1 MDTHSSKHKSTRL
14 TGLLAF
20 LIPFILCIAGLR
32 LGGFRPFGD
41 KDLFTSVGQE
51 ETAVRYFELYDR
63 MHGES
68 TGSFFLNT
76 TAGLGEDYSG
86 TIGFY
91 LSDPTNLIVLLF
103 PRSMMLTMLHL
114 LFALKLGLA
123 GLFAYLYLCH
133 RRKRLA
139 ADSAA
144 MDIIRKDAIEKLSIK
159 AEARKQKKIEKLTA
173 AGKAY
178 KEDIVIGGKAAPE
191 GLLGK
196 LLSAPGLTEL
206 SFAMIY
212 ALSQYLLGTGTNI
225 TYISAFM
232 LLPLIIM
239 GLERLIEDGRW
250 GMFAITYSLSF
261 FASFHGAL
269 MITVFLVFFF
279 ALYSFRS
286 LPNFLRSLKLFLLS
300 AVLAVGTAAMVI
312 IPAFGSSAADTTLST
327 KFAEAYFSTGIYD
340 NLKAFLAGTTPSAS
354 LMYGHNL
361 DLYCGIFTLFLILL
375 FALNPHIRPA
385 ARVKDCILLVLLW
398 SGTWLFTTN
407 HIFNGFFYFDHF
419 SIAFGFL
426 LTFFAMRT
434 AYTAFYHIGHSRPWH
449 LHISGAVLTGAS
461 ILSMLLCG
469 RYDSITP
476 LTLSLWLILFY
487 YILTLLYRSRS
498 MAGYL
503 YKTLACLLLLGEL
516 AILFPQNMKALT
528 KYSLSIEKTRAYSDY
543 ETARYLH
550 KERPGARVEIYD
562 SSCSYATPVTEALLG
577 YDYVIARRGTPVNS
591 GLKELGNITYSTL
604 YQNPGSTGA
613 HFTTARLDQYRYN
626 RMYPFISSN
635 ILSET
640 YLGGKPVFIETSGSA
655 FPYASEN
662 ECLYYVVPNED
673 GDLYALLN
681 YVSHLSGEATAFEQI
696 ETIQKYPDITY
707 TNEYMQIYK
716 FDQAAFGE
724 MLQRFTPVTFP
735 KFSGSLTTYVTT
747 PEAGYLVI
755 PVPRLAG
762 LTIKVSGKEVKAES
776 FMDEASMIPV
786 PGGEFK
792 IEIKYH
798 PVLFITGCV
807 ISAVF
812 LLALV
817 LLLTLKV
824 FGKVEEKETKVS
836 GFLRANWV
844 YIAAFSIPFF
854 GMLFMAA
861 FTGCYPFGMKF
872 LLPGDTFV
880 QSYPGAVNISEKLKN
895 GTFFSFLAYDNGLVY
910 DRSSI
915 ILSYLPESWKLL
927 KFRLL
932 PSSLY
937 RLDFSLNYILNFS
950 YSALSIVFYLTHR
963 KNRVKMHKTDSRL
976 LLFSMAYVFSAA
988 SIAFFGYHGFGFFLY
1003 FPLILL
1009 GLESLVYENKVK
1021 LYILVLSFEM
1031 LGDAYYAFIMCE
1043 FIVLFFLIQD
1053 FRSIKHFFRSVLRL
1067 ALSSIL
1073 AAGLAAMW
1081 MLPYYLRT
1089 TNSTY
1094 VEKDSVAPAL
1104 TGWFTSLRTVF
1115 GQFRMTT
1122 TVTTAS
1128 ALSYKANLYCG
1139 MAILLLL
1146 PLYALN
1152 KSIKLHVRI
1161 RHLTLLLILFLAF
1174 DNKLLN
1180 FVFHGFHMQSLSPN
1194 RFVFAFILLLLIMAY
1209 ETLLHFSE
1217 FRPRTI
1223 FLSIFGASVFYLI
1236 FAKPDSRS
1244 DGFYRLTLIF
1254 VGLQVLL
1261 ALFYVLRRNKK
1272 VYQRLF
1278 AVLLTA
1284 EILIAAVPQIATSIG
1299 HPSSALTHA
1308 ADIDRLVDNHP
1319 EMSKDLVLT
1328 EDIDTPIYNIGQ
1340 MTDIQTI
1347 STFNS
1352 WLTND
1357 HMMLLRKWNISC
1369 SLNCVYY
1376 LSGSPLSDMLFR
1388 VNYHTV
1394 NLFDEG
1400 SESVYPV
1407 IDQVNNVVLHQ
1418 NPYALPLGIFI
1429 QPSQELEK
1437 WDAQDNYNDNI
1448 GALHQNE
1455 FLRIIG
1461 GRDIYNELPLVDTPS
1476 DNSNKENYMR
1486 MNAETYQGSLDNTLK
1501 LFRFYISEDVDGPI
1515 YLSVYNYILYIG
1527 TSEKGVHD
1535 TLELYLPLPEDS
1547 GDQMP
1552 DVHLYTIDEEA
1563 LQEAHDL
1570 LAAHTMTDTHLDG
1583 STIKGKIDAPED
1595 GMIFLSLPNLPGY
1608 HAYVDGSEVDI
1619 STFLG
1624 GVGIPVTKGSH
1635 SIKLSYTPTG
1645 LMPGIIITGISFL
1658 ILIGWFVTARIM
1670 RKKKKAAGEPAAQD
1684 TDSAAEA

>member
-91 LSDPTNLIVLLF
+91 LSDPTNLIALLF

-144 MDIIRKDAIEKLSIK
+144 MDIIRKDAIEKLSMK
-159 AEARKQKKIEKLTA
+159 AEARKQKKLERLA
-173 AGKAY
+173 ASGKAL

-716 FDQAAFGE
+716 FDQAALAE

-817 LLLTLKV
+817 LLLALKV

-844 YIAAFSIPFF
+844 YFAAFSIPFF

-872 LLPGDTFV
+872 LLPGDTFA
-880 QSYPGAVNISEKLKN
+880 QTYPGEVESINLSKAGKYLSTVYYGSGLAMDHSTAILGTVLHPWSLLTAKL
-895 GTFFSFLAYDNGLVY
+895 TTHSMIEFSFSMQYVRFFAYA
-910 DRSSI
+910 
-915 ILSYLPESWKLL
+915 
-927 KFRLL
+927 
-932 PSSLY
+932 
-937 RLDFSLNYILNFS
+937 
-950 YSALSIVFYLTHR
+950 ALSIVFYLTHR
-963 KNRVKMHKTDSRL
+963 KQGKRMEKNDPRL
-976 LLFSMAYVFSAA
+976 LLFAMVFSLSAC
-988 SIAFFGYHGFGFFLY
+988 SIAFFCYWGFRYLVF

-1009 GLESLVYENKVK
+1009 GLESIIYENRNV
-1021 LYILVLSFEM
+1021 LYIITLWYMMVQ
-1031 LGDAYYAFIMCE
+1031 DAYYAFIACE
-1043 FIVLFFLIQD
+1043 LLVCFFLLQN
-1053 FRSIKHFFRSVLRL
+1053 FKSIKDFFCSALRVARSSL
-1067 ALSSIL
+1067 L
-1073 AAGLAAMW
+1073 AAGLSAFW
-1081 MLPYYLRT
+1081 ILPYYLRT

-1094 VEKDSVAPAL
+1094 ADKDSSIPAL
-1104 TGWFTSLRTVF
+1104 TGWFASLRKVF
-1115 GQFRMTT
+1115 GEFRISQ
-1122 TVTTAS
+1122 TVTTTS

-1139 MAILLLL
+1139 MALLLII

-1152 KSIKLHVRI
+1152 KNIKLHSRI
-1161 RHLTLLLILFLAF
+1161 RHLALLLLLFLSF

-1180 FVFHGFHMQSLSPN
+1180 FVFHGFHLQSLSPN
-1194 RFVFAFILLLLIMAY
+1194 RYVFAFILLIILMAY
-1209 ETLLHFSE
+1209 DTALHFDG
-1217 FRPRTI
+1217 FHPRTI
-1223 FLSIFGASVFYLI
+1223 FLSVLGMAAFYLV
-1236 FAKPDSRS
+1236 AAVPDGGKDR
-1244 DGFYRLTLIF
+1244 FYKLTLIF
-1254 VGLQVLL
+1254 IGIQ
-1261 ALFYVLRRNKK
+1261 LFIAGIYMLTKK
-1272 VYQRLF
+1272 KELYKKLF
-1278 AVLLTA
+1278 AIGLIA
-1284 EILIAAVPQIATSIG
+1284 EILFAAVPGIASSIG
-1299 HPSSALTHA
+1299 HSAASLSYA
-1308 ADIDRLVDNHP
+1308 ADINRLVDNHP
-1319 EMSKDLVLT
+1319 EMNQDFILT
-1328 EDIDTPIYNIGQ
+1328 EDIGTTNYNLGQ
-1340 MTDIQTI
+1340 LTNIHTI
-1347 STFNS
+1347 STFSS
-1352 WLTND
+1352 WLTAD
-1357 HMMLLRKWNISC
+1357 HLTLLRKWNISC

-1418 NPYALPLGIFI
+1418 NPYALPLGVFI

-1501 LFRFYISEDVDGPI
+1501 LFRFYISEDVEGPI

-1658 ILIGWFVTARIM
+1658 ILIGWFILARRKRKAVKTA
-1670 RKKKKAAGEPAAQD
+1670 D
-1684 TDSAAEA
+1684 